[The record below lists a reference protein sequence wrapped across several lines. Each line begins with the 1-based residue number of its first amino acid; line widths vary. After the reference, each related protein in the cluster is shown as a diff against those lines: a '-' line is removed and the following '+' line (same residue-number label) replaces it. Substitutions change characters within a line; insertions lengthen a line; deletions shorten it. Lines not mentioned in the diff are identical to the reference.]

1 MSMYLLGMSMYS
13 LNAYPGRYIIDRPF
27 GRPTFD
33 TSIGRV
39 TGFWEFHQQLLTEFK
54 LVSTSEEPGTQS
66 TISKILGSLSHLGIL
81 TEISYDVSLERV
93 RRTTASILHY
103 GVDAP

>member
-39 TGFWEFHQQLLTEFK
+39 TDYWVFHQQLLTEFK
-54 LVSTSEEPGTQS
+54 LVVSTSEDPA
-66 TISKILGSLSHLGIL
+66 HNP
-81 TEISYDVSLERV
+81 
-93 RRTTASILHY
+93 ASAKFLR
-103 GVDAP
+103 A